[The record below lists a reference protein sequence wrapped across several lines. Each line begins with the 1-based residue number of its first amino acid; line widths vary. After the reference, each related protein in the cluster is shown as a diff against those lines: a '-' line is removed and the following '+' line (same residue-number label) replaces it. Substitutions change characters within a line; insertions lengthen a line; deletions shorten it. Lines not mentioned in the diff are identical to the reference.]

1 MNQNIKIAK
10 ELVKLAKNLTSE
22 SFTNSNIKTAKKIKA
37 SGKIRIFDNMFLTGS
52 VLWGKIQYDC
62 EDPSNI

>member
-52 VLWGKIQYDC
+52 VLWGKI
-62 EDPSNI
+62 